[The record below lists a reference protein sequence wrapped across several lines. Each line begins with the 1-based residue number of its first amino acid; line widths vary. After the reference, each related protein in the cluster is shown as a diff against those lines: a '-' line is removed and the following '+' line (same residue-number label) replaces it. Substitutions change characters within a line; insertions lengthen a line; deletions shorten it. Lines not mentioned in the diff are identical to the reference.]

1 MKGEGGLRRGV
12 VVLNL
17 PYEKGREYSLYLYM
31 FSNWNENPD
40 PIKQLGCAGRDLG
53 QQEQPHEGGGG
64 DGGVGNP
71 P

>member
-1 MKGEGGLRRGV
+1 
-12 VVLNL
+12 
-17 PYEKGREYSLYLYM
+17 M

-53 QQEQPHEGGGG
+53 QQEQPQEEGGG